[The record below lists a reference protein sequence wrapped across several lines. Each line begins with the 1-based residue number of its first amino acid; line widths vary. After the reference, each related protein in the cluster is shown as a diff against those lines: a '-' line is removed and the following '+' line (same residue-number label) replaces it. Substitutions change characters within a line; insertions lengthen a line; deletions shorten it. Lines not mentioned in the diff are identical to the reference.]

1 MLPLLE
7 MCQIRLQDVSL
18 QFSKA
23 SKLYGALC
31 DYKPNVTKSWKVTLP
46 HRAGHRGSDM
56 CLLVADKHR
65 SSVCHLQKVVECTDR
80 HTDG

>member
-7 MCQIRLQDVSL
+7 MCQIRLQDVSP

-31 DYKPNVTKSWKVTLP
+31 DCKPDTTKSWKVMLP
-46 HRAGHRGSDM
+46 HRVGHRVSDT
-56 CLLVADKHR
+56 CLLAADKHW
-65 SSVCHLQKVVECTDR
+65 SGVCHLQKVGESAGG
-80 HTDG
+80 HAGA